1 MWTRKELKEKA
12 VPTFKANYW
21 LSVLAGAIIAA
32 LTGSGGS
39 SSRNATSQAKESLG
53 SGDTNVMLLVLAVLA
68 AIAFAVIT
76 LTLIKI
82 FVGNTLVVGCQ
93 KLFINNEVSSEK
105 PDISTIVFAFK
116 DGHWLN
122 TVLVMFLKDL
132 FVSLWSLLFV
142 IPGIIK
148 SYEYRMIPYLLA
160 ENPGMDRTEAF
171 AKSKEMMNGEKWNAF
186 VLDLSFIGWVILSI
200 FTLGILAIFY
210 VNPYI
215 YQTDAELYLTLK
227 KKLAQ

>member
-12 VPTFKANYW
+12 VPAFKANYW

-39 SSRNATSQAKESLG
+39 SSRNATTKAKESIG
-53 SGDTNVMLLVLAVLA
+53 SGDTSVMILVLAVIA
-68 AIAFAVIT
+68 AIALAVIT
-76 LTLIKI
+76 LTLVKI

-93 KLFINNEVSSEK
+93 KLFINNEASSEK
-105 PDISTIVFAFK
+105 PDITTIVFAFK
-116 DGHWLN
+116 DGHWIN

-132 FVSLWSLLFV
+132 FVSLWSLLLV

-171 AKSKEMMNGEKWNAF
+171 AKSKEMMDGEKWNAF
-186 VLDLSFIGWVILSI
+186 VLDLSFIGWIILSI

-215 YQTDAELYLTLK
+215 YQTNAELYLTLK